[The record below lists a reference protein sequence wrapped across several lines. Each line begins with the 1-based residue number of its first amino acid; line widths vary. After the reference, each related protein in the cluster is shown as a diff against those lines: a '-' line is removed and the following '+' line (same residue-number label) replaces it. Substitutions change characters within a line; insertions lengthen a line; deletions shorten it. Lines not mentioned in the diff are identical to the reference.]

1 MKLLHLTLLWVGCY
15 WLNLLIFSLLLLIV
29 FASGNGYLTA
39 LIFFT
44 AVIFIFISFIYHQ
57 HFAKEH
63 FLEYCEMIIHESK
76 KKLDIL
82 NSKAYLLTKKGAK
95 CNFLLKNRKTYS
107 IGVVY
112 LSDEFL
118 TYSSKCPPFH
128 MFKLKRAD
136 RKRKFA
142 IIKTCGL
149 NKELYYSYIQSVHYN
164 PDDDSLDI
172 VLTSGDVEKIP
183 SEKKDAEKAVTAI
196 REKLRNTSR
205 AIQTN
210 RTSTT

>member
-29 FASGNGYLTA
+29 FASGSGYLTA
-39 LIFFT
+39 WIFFT

-63 FLEYCEMIIHESK
+63 FLDYCDMIINESK

-82 NSKAYLLTKKGAK
+82 NSKAYLLTKKGAS
-95 CNFLLKNRKTYS
+95 CNLLLNNKKTYS

-128 MFKLKRAD
+128 MFKLARAD
-136 RKRKFA
+136 RKKKFA
-142 IIKTCGL
+142 IKKTCGI
-149 NKELYYSYIQSVHYN
+149 NKEFYYSYIQSIHYN
-164 PDDDSLDI
+164 PDDKSLDI

-183 SEKKDAEKAVTAI
+183 SEKPDAEKAVTAI
-196 REKLRNTSR
+196 REKLRNTKR
-205 AIQTN
+205 GIQLN
-210 RTSTT
+210 RISTT